1 MFKLLA
7 VLFFVSSMPL
17 LAAIDAYPFPNEGLE
32 ERYDVLIAELRCPQ
46 CLNTNL
52 AGSDAMIAQ
61 DLRRETHRM
70 LLEGYSN
77 EEILGFM
84 HRRYGDFIL
93 YDPKI
98 SIGTVALWFG
108 PPALLVLAF
117 IILLRILRRDQVE
130 ASLSVDEK
138 VKIDRLLKGRDHS

>member
-1 MFKLLA
+1 MIIKLIA
-7 VLFFVSSMPL
+7 IFFFWTAIPVF
-17 LAAIDAYPFPNEGLE
+17 AAIDAYPFPNEELS
-32 ERYDVLIAELRCPQ
+32 ERYDKLIAELRCPQ

-70 LLEGYSN
+70 LLEGYSD

-93 YDPKI
+93 YDPNIKA
-98 SIGTVALWFG
+98 GTAVLWFG
-108 PPALLVLAF
+108 PIIVLILAVIVLV
-117 IILLRILRRDQVE
+117 RILRRDQAAITLSSDEE
-130 ASLSVDEK
+130 AR
-138 VKIDRLLKGRDHS
+138 INQLLEESD

>member
-1 MFKLLA
+1 MLKLLT
-7 VLFFVSSMPL
+7 LFFFVSSMPV
-17 LAAIDAYPFPNEGLE
+17 LAAIDAYPFPNEELE
-32 ERYDVLIAELRCPQ
+32 ERYDDLIAELRCPQ

-84 HRRYGDFIL
+84 HGRYGDFIL
-93 YDPKI
+93 YDPQI
-98 SIGTVALWFG
+98 NAGTAALWLG
-108 PPALLVLAF
+108 PIALLLVAF
-117 IILLRILRRDQVE
+117 VVLLRMLRRDKV
-130 ASLSVDEK
+130 ATFLSADDNA
-138 VKIDRLLKGRDHS
+138 KIDRLLEESDQP